1 MSTLITN
8 TFTGKTTAGSISVTG
23 EGGSTTT
30 NLQQGLGKCWVNF
43 NGVGTIAARDSF
55 NMTSLTDNG
64 TGDYTFAIT
73 NDMSNATYVIQATST
88 QEAANQPV
96 ISANP
101 TNDSG
106 LAAGTFRIELGFSNT
121 GSNAMEQLD
130 KKTYSAIFG
139 DLA

>member
-1 MSTLITN
+1 MSTAKVN
-8 TFTGKTTAGSISVTG
+8 TLTGTTSAGSIVVTG

-30 NLQQGLGKCWVNF
+30 SLQQGLCKAWVHATDAAALTDSYN
-43 NGVGTIAARDSF
+43 IASG
-55 NMTSLTDNG
+55 TDNG

-121 GSNAMEQLD
+121 GADAMQQLD